1 MQFKMKRLLV
11 VMDGEG
17 RKLLAI
23 AFEGDKIAAIDAK
36 GNRHDGVLKR
46 VMGDGI
52 IIVED
57 GVDRMLRFNVIDYFE
72 RMKKDEDGKEQV

>member
-1 MQFKMKRLLV
+1 MQFQMKRLLV

-17 RKLLAI
+17 RKLLEV
-23 AFEGDKIAAIDAK
+23 AFEGDRIAAIDAK
-36 GNRHDGVLKR
+36 GTRHEGLLKR

-57 GVDRMLRFNVIDYFE
+57 GADRMLRFNVIDYLE
-72 RMKKDEDGKEQV
+72 RMKKDEDGKEPV

>member
-1 MQFKMKRLLV
+1 MQFQMKRLLV

-17 RKLLAI
+17 RKLLEV
-23 AFEGDKIAAIDAK
+23 AFEGDRIAVIDAK

-46 VMGDGI
+46 VLGDGI
-52 IIVED
+52 VVVED
-57 GVDRMLRFNVIDYFE
+57 GADRMLRFNAIDYLE